1 MMESIFFVGLGIVAA
16 TWALILLIP
25 VKCGRFAY
33 GLSVK
38 IETRLCG
45 LKRSKIDIGEMEIS
59 LYHNKIT
66 DRPTIFM
73 LHGFSADKDGWVR
86 FARYFKND
94 FNIVIPDMAGHGDTG
109 YDQSCDFTMPAQAS
123 RIAKL
128 AEQMGISKMHLIGNS
143 MGGFVVAHF
152 ALMHPELTL
161 SIGLIDPAGVKA
173 PESSDM
179 EKMLA
184 VGNNPF
190 LIHNRQEFNSF
201 FAMTMN
207 QPPFIPKFVLK
218 AMSDR
223 YQQRRKQLRQIFS
236 HRREQ
241 DLLDESLKDITVPTL
256 LLWGEEDRLI
266 HISSVSV
273 WKAGIE
279 GIQIKTWPGI
289 GHMPMLEIPKES
301 ASVYRQFLN
310 QKTTRLLN
318 K

>member
-1 MMESIFFVGLGIVAA
+1 MMETILLVGLGIIAVI
-16 TWALILLIP
+16 WALILLMP
-25 VKCGRFAY
+25 AKCGRVVY

-38 IETRLCG
+38 IESRLSG
-45 LKRSKIDIGEMEIS
+45 LRRSKIDIGEMEIS

-66 DRPTIFM
+66 DRPTILM
-73 LHGFSADKDGWVR
+73 LHGFSADKDHWVR
-86 FARYFKND
+86 FARYFRKD

-109 YDQSCDFTMPAQAS
+109 YDQSWDFTMPAQAT
-123 RIAKL
+123 RLAKL

-143 MGGFVVAHF
+143 MGGFVVAHL

-161 SIGLIDPAGVKA
+161 SIGLFDPAGVKA

-179 EKMLA
+179 DKMLA

-190 LIHNRQEFNSF
+190 LLDNREEFNSF
-201 FAMTMN
+201 YAMTMN
-207 QPPFIPKFVLK
+207 KPPFLPEFVLE
-218 AMSDR
+218 AMSEK
-223 YQQRRKQLRQIFS
+223 YQQRREQLRSIFS

-241 DLLDESLKDITVPTL
+241 DLLDDSLKNIAAPTL

-266 HISSVSV
+266 HVSSVSV
-273 WKAGIE
+273 WEAGIE
-279 GIQIKTWPGI
+279 DIQTKIWPGI

-301 ASVYRQFLN
+301 AFLYRQFLDQN
-310 QKTTRLLN
+310 TTRLLN

>member
-1 MMESIFFVGLGIVAA
+1 MESILLVGLGIIAVA
-16 TWALILLIP
+16 WALISLMP
-25 VKCGRFAY
+25 AKCGRVAY

-38 IETRLCG
+38 IESRLCG
-45 LKRSKIDIGEMEIS
+45 LRRSKIDIGEMEIS
-59 LYHNKIT
+59 LYHSKMSV
-66 DRPTIFM
+66 RPTILM
-73 LHGFSADKDGWVR
+73 LHGFSADKDHWVR
-86 FARYFKND
+86 FARYFRKD

-109 YDQSCDFTMPAQAS
+109 YDQNWDFTMPAQAA

-128 AEQMGISKMHLIGNS
+128 AEKMGISKMHLIGNS

-161 SIGLIDPAGVKA
+161 SIGLFDPAGVKS

-190 LIHNRQEFNSF
+190 LIHNREEFNRF
-201 FAMTMN
+201 YAMTMN
-207 QPPFIPKFVLK
+207 KPPFVPKFVLE
-218 AMSDR
+218 AMSDK
-223 YQQRRKQLRQIFS
+223 YQQRREQLRNIFS

-241 DLLDESLKDITVPTL
+241 DLLDESLKDIAAPTL
-256 LLWGEEDRLI
+256 LLWGEEDCLI
-266 HISSVSV
+266 HVSSVSV
-273 WKAGIE
+273 WEAGVE
-279 GIQIKTWPGI
+279 DIQTKTWPDI

-301 ASVYRQFLN
+301 AFVYRQFLDQN
-310 QKTTRLLN
+310 TTRLLN

>member
-1 MMESIFFVGLGIVAA
+1 MMESILFVGLGIVAA
-16 TWALILLIP
+16 TWALILLMP

-38 IETRLCG
+38 IETRLYG

-109 YDQSCDFTMPAQAS
+109 YDQSWDFTMPAQAS

-161 SIGLIDPAGVKA
+161 SIGLFDPAGVKA

-207 QPPFIPKFVLK
+207 QPPFIPKFVLE

-241 DLLDESLKDITVPTL
+241 DLLDESLKDITAPTL

-266 HISSVSV
+266 HVSSVSV
-273 WKAGIE
+273 WEAGIE

-301 ASVYRQFLN
+301 AFVYRQFLDQN
-310 QKTTRLLN
+310 TNRLLN